1 VKGTRRV
8 LLLAGLVSAMAGTP
22 GLVRS
27 ASALGPDA
35 YVYLA
40 PTAGIQLWDENTA
53 EGFHLDTRPGFLWGV
68 RGGITPTDALSIE
81 LVFLTGT
88 NDLVENATGASVPMR
103 MTQVEA
109 SFLINFQSLASE
121 TVYPFL
127 CLGVGDM
134 IRGAGTDVATGDP
147 EANHIAFHLGGGLRA
162 EVRPGWAL
170 RLTGKDSFFSETQG
184 SGNEQ
189 KQVTVDTVEFSL
201 ALEARFRW
209 GP

>member
-1 VKGTRRV
+1 MKRTRRS
-8 LLLAGLVSAMAGTP
+8 LLLAGLGITIVGTT

-27 ASALGPDA
+27 ASALGQDA
-35 YVYLA
+35 YVYVA
-40 PTAGIQLWDENTA
+40 PTAGVQLWDEKTA

-68 RGGITPTDALSIE
+68 RAGMTPTEALSIE

-88 NDLVENATGASVPMR
+88 NDLVENATGAIVPMR
-103 MTQVEA
+103 MTQIEV
-109 SFLINFQSLASE
+109 SFLINFQSLASR

-127 CLGVGDM
+127 CLGAGDM
-134 IRGAGTDVATGDP
+134 IRRAGTDVATGDP
-147 EANHIAFHLGGGLRA
+147 DNSHIAFHLGGGMRA
-162 EVRPGWAL
+162 ELRPGWAL
-170 RLTGKDSFFSETQG
+170 RLTGKDSFFGETQG
-184 SGNEQ
+184 SGNAQ